1 MRQLPTLA
9 ELKETGFWI
18 LAILGAAALVYDVAW
33 YGGIVARV
41 H

>member
-1 MRQLPTLA
+1 MRQLR
-9 ELKETGFWI
+9 ELKETGFWV

-33 YGGIVARV
+33 YGSVIARI